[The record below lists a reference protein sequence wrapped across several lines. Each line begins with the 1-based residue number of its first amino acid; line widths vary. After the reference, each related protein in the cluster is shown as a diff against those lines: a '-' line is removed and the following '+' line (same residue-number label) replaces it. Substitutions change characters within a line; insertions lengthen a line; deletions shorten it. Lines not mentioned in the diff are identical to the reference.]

1 CAQFQ
6 PCPRQ
11 RLVGRAP
18 SSMLFHMPPGSF
30 NSHSGAPADAELAAG
45 EADHGAGVG
54 ARRSTRTTPGRKPD
68 QERPPYQ
75 PPHGVVLHNDDLN
88 TFDFVMA
95 CLRRVFG
102 YTTPK
107 AFLLTMRAHATGQA
121 VIWVGMK
128 EHAEFKAEQLS
139 LCGPDPVMKGRGARP
154 LGVSVVPLED

>member
-1 CAQFQ
+1 M
-6 PCPRQ
+6 
-11 RLVGRAP
+11 
-18 SSMLFHMPPGSF
+18 SSGSF
-30 NSHSGAPADAELAAG
+30 NSHSGAPADAEPAAG
-45 EADHGAGVG
+45 EAAPGVHGG
-54 ARRSTRTTPGRKPD
+54 ALRVTRTTPGRKPD
-68 QERPPYQ
+68 QERPPHQ

-128 EHAEFKAEQLS
+128 EHAEFKAEQLT
-139 LCGPDPVMKGRGARP
+139 LCGPDPVMRRRGAKP
-154 LGVSVVPLED
+154 LGVSVVPLEDE

>member
-1 CAQFQ
+1 ML
-6 PCPRQ
+6 
-11 RLVGRAP
+11 LVDAPP
-18 SSMLFHMPPGSF
+18 SSMLIHMSSASPNSETDALVTGATKAPPQ
-30 NSHSGAPADAELAAG
+30 
-45 EADHGAGVG
+45 
-54 ARRSTRTTPGRKPD
+54 RKPASG
-68 QERPPYQ
+68 QPRPDRQ
-75 PPHGVVLHNDDLN
+75 PPHGVVLHNDDVN

-95 CLRRVFG
+95 CLRTVFG